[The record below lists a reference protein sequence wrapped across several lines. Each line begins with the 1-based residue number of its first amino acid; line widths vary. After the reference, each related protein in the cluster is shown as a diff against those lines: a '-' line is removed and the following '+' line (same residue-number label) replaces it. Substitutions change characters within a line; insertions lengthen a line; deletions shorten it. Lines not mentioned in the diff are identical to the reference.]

1 MAAKAV
7 MVAVPTVLGV
17 ASIRVYRVRDA
28 SADGITREKLT
39 IYSPLEQSTQVQFVT
54 EKPGLIES
62 GFSATREAVLPF
74 IQAVKGACVSV
85 KRGSVNLYHA
95 GEDVYYYLK
104 DPPPDFIPRF
114 GTITMAG
121 LLGMFLARKGSR
133 GKRVALPLGLMSAG
147 ASVCYPAQAVAL
159 FKVTGKKVY
168 AAGQWSGA
176 AVSSLFTPKAEEH
189 VPKEIIASQ
198 SQVATGPAVVEEVV
212 SGSNPASESNA
223 SKDSSAQSSTISEA
237 DVESAGSFPV
247 QVEEAIVTVEESSGT
262 LTETSPDQMP
272 PDTST
277 ESVVNSVAS
286 ETETCPPS
294 EELPAPVESEKPLDS
309 TQTPGDVPTDAS
321 PAEPMPGSG
330 PDTAQ
335 SSPTEAVPS
344 TEEPSAATDQPAEA
358 VAESAG
364 PELAV
369 EPPVAPVEE
378 TSTLTPPPPEQ
389 PTAEDNKEVVV
400 ESAEPEP
407 ELAVEPPVAPV
418 EEPSTLTPPAPEQ
431 PTAEDNKEA
440 VAESAEPEPEVASEP
455 PVVPVEEPST
465 LTPPAPE
472 QPTAEDNK
480 EAVIES
486 IEPEPEL
493 AVEPSVA
500 PVEEPST
507 LTPPAPEQP
516 TAGDNKEAVAES
528 AEPEPEVA
536 AEPPVVPVEEPS
548 VVSPP
553 PPEQPTAEDNK
564 GTIEAV
570 AEAAEPEPE
579 SPVAPVEEPVTLT
592 PPPEQPA
599 AEDNKETVVE
609 STEAEP
615 VAPVEETSTLPPPP
629 PEQPAAEDNKG
640 GSGFKPDPALMDFGQ
655 ASPEDQDLYTTRS

>member
-440 VAESAEPEPEVASEP
+440 V
-455 PVVPVEEPST
+455 
-465 LTPPAPE
+465 
-472 QPTAEDNK
+472 
-480 EAVIES
+480 IES

-516 TAGDNKEAVAES
+516 TAGDNKEAVAESAEPEPEVASEPPVVPVEEPSTLTPPAPEQPKDDNKEAVAES

>member
-389 PTAEDNKEVVV
+389 PTAEDNKEAVA

-407 ELAVEPPVAPV
+407 ELAVEPSVAPV

-431 PTAEDNKEA
+431 PTAGDNKEA

-472 QPTAEDNK
+472 QPKD
-480 EAVIES
+480 
-486 IEPEPEL
+486 
-493 AVEPSVA
+493 
-500 PVEEPST
+500 
-507 LTPPAPEQP
+507 
-516 TAGDNKEAVAES
+516 DNKEAVAES

>member
-1 MAAKAV
+1 

-440 VAESAEPEPEVASEP
+440 V
-455 PVVPVEEPST
+455 
-465 LTPPAPE
+465 
-472 QPTAEDNK
+472 
-480 EAVIES
+480 IES

-536 AEPPVVPVEEPS
+536 SEPPVVPVEEPSTLTPPAPEQPKDDNKEAVAESAEPEPEVAAEPPVVPVEEPS

-564 GTIEAV
+564 EAV

>member
-389 PTAEDNKEVVV
+389 PTAEDNKE
-400 ESAEPEP
+400 
-407 ELAVEPPVAPV
+407 
-418 EEPSTLTPPAPEQ
+418 
-431 PTAEDNKEA
+431 A

-516 TAGDNKEAVAES
+516 TAGDNKEAVAESAEPEPEVASEPPVVPVEEPSTLTPPAPEQPKDDNKEAVAES

>member
-389 PTAEDNKEVVV
+389 PTAEDNKEAVA

-407 ELAVEPPVAPV
+407 EVASEPPVVPV

-431 PTAEDNKEA
+431 PTAGDNKEA

-472 QPTAEDNK
+472 QPKD
-480 EAVIES
+480 
-486 IEPEPEL
+486 
-493 AVEPSVA
+493 
-500 PVEEPST
+500 
-507 LTPPAPEQP
+507 
-516 TAGDNKEAVAES
+516 DNKEAVAES

>member
-480 EAVIES
+480 EAVAES
-486 IEPEPEL
+486 AEPEPEV
-493 AVEPSVA
+493 ASEPPVV

-516 TAGDNKEAVAES
+516 KDDNKEAVAES

>member
-1 MAAKAV
+1 

-480 EAVIES
+480 EAVAES
-486 IEPEPEL
+486 AEPEPEV
-493 AVEPSVA
+493 ASEPPVV

-516 TAGDNKEAVAES
+516 KDDNKEAVAES

-564 GTIEAV
+564 EAV

>member
-440 VAESAEPEPEVASEP
+440 VAESAEPEPE
-455 PVVPVEEPST
+455 
-465 LTPPAPE
+465 
-472 QPTAEDNK
+472 
-480 EAVIES
+480 
-486 IEPEPEL
+486 L

-516 TAGDNKEAVAES
+516 TAGDNKEAVAESAEPEPEVASEPPVVPVEEPSTLTPPAPEQPKDDNKEAVAES

>member
-1 MAAKAV
+1 

-389 PTAEDNKEVVV
+389 PTAEDNKE
-400 ESAEPEP
+400 
-407 ELAVEPPVAPV
+407 
-418 EEPSTLTPPAPEQ
+418 
-431 PTAEDNKEA
+431 A

-536 AEPPVVPVEEPS
+536 SEPPVVPVEEPSTLTPPAPEQPKDDNKEAVAESAEPEPEVAAEPPVVPVEEPS

-564 GTIEAV
+564 EAV

>member
-472 QPTAEDNK
+472 QPTAGDNK
-480 EAVIES
+480 EAVAES
-486 IEPEPEL
+486 AEPEPEV
-493 AVEPSVA
+493 ASEPPVV

-516 TAGDNKEAVAES
+516 KDDNKEAVAES